1 MGQAGAQTMNERGSE
16 EKKERDKNVG
26 NGGWRD
32 NRGSD
37 EGLMNSDSHLT
48 CIQFRNC
55 LSACGLAAYAIDI
68 RKFK

>member
-1 MGQAGAQTMNERGSE
+1 MMNERAGKK
-16 EKKERDKNVG
+16 EKKKEDKNVG

-48 CIQFRNC
+48 CIQLHNC
-55 LSACGLAAYAIDI
+55 LSACGLAA
-68 RKFK
+68 

>member
-1 MGQAGAQTMNERGSE
+1 M
-16 EKKERDKNVG
+16 G

-37 EGLMNSDSHLT
+37 EGLMNWDSHLT

-55 LSACGLAAYAIDI
+55 LSACGLAASAIDI
-68 RKFK
+68 GKFK

>member
-1 MGQAGAQTMNERGSE
+1 MWEME
-16 EKKERDKNVG
+16 D
-26 NGGWRD
+26 GGITES
-32 NRGSD
+32 N

-55 LSACGLAAYAIDI
+55 LSACGPAAYAVDI